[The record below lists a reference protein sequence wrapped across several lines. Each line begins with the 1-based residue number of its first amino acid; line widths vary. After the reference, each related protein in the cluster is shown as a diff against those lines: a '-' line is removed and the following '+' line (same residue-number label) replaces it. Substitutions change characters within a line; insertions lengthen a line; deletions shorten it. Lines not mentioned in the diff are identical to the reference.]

1 MNHLSNLSDKLKLG
15 GEEDN
20 INLLYEAIEDN
31 PSILDIIDSKQFV
44 ETPLHIAASRGQIQ
58 FANEIMNLKPSF
70 ASKLNPK
77 GFSPIHLAMQENQN
91 RMVLSFVDMN
101 KDLVRVK
108 GKGGLTP
115 LHFASHNGDYVD
127 LLAKFLLECPE
138 SIEDLTVKGETALH
152 IAVKNNN
159 YQALDLLVCI
169 LRKIIKKGAR
179 KFDYKILNRK
189 DEADNTVLHILA
201 QRNFEPQVAHT
212 LGLLLET
219 RINLNAKN
227 LEDKTALD
235 MAFNEDIKGKLL
247 TAGAKPGLRVR
258 AAHTLAHKLISNI
271 TIIDKLVIFT
281 CSLRMNISEEQ
292 HNTWLIVAT
301 LVATSVYQSALSP
314 PGGVY
319 QANASSDNNVNITS
333 SNSTISNP
341 GNAGKSVMSNF
352 YFFMFSVANILSFL
366 VSIIAIFILTPSGVL
381 GGLVSGPVVLFS
393 MNYLVSMRYISPGS
407 NTNIVDITILS
418 IGFVVF
424 IYLAIRFYHVIRRWA
439 MMLRSKL

>member
-1 MNHLSNLSDKLKLG
+1 
-15 GEEDN
+15 
-20 INLLYEAIEDN
+20 
-31 PSILDIIDSKQFV
+31 
-44 ETPLHIAASRGQIQ
+44 
-58 FANEIMNLKPSF
+58 
-70 ASKLNPK
+70 
-77 GFSPIHLAMQENQN
+77 
-91 RMVLSFVDMN
+91 
-101 KDLVRVK
+101 
-108 GKGGLTP
+108 
-115 LHFASHNGDYVD
+115 
-127 LLAKFLLECPE
+127 
-138 SIEDLTVKGETALH
+138 
-152 IAVKNNN
+152 
-159 YQALDLLVCI
+159 
-169 LRKIIKKGAR
+169 
-179 KFDYKILNRK
+179 
-189 DEADNTVLHILA
+189 
-201 QRNFEPQVAHT
+201 VAHT

-393 MNYLVSMRYISPGS
+393 LNYLVSMRYISPGS
-407 NTNIVDITILS
+407 NTNIVDITIYS